1 MKAHILVV
9 EDEKSQVE
17 LLKYNLEHAEFT
29 VSVASDG
36 DKALSAI
43 ELEEP
48 DLVVLDWMLPGA
60 SGIEI
65 CRQVRAKSESKH
77 LPVIM
82 VTARG
87 AEGDRVRGLETGAD
101 DYLVKPF
108 SPAELIARI
117 KALLR
122 RSRSALFAD
131 VLEYEDITV
140 DLIEHKVVRGQG
152 RIKLSPTEYR
162 LLITLMER
170 PGRVFSRDYLLDHV
184 WGRDI
189 YVEGRSV
196 DVAIRRLRKALNA
209 NGSKNLVR
217 TIRGSGY
224 SLDVEASL

>member
-1 MKAHILVV
+1 M
-9 EDEKSQVE
+9 
-17 LLKYNLEHAEFT
+17 
-29 VSVASDG
+29 
-36 DKALSAI
+36 
-43 ELEEP
+43 
-48 DLVVLDWMLPGA
+48 VVLDWMLPGA

-65 CRQVRAKSESKH
+65 CRQVRAKSQSKH

-122 RSRSALFAD
+122 RSRPALFAD

-170 PGRVFSRDYLLDHV
+170 PGRVFSRDYLLDDV

>member
-1 MKAHILVV
+1 
-9 EDEKSQVE
+9 
-17 LLKYNLEHAEFT
+17 NLEHAEFT

-36 DKALSAI
+36 DEPLSAI

-65 CRQVRAKSESKH
+65 CRQVRAKSQSKH

-122 RSRSALFAD
+122 RSRPALFAD

-140 DLIEHKVVRGQG
+140 DLIEHKVARGQG

-209 NGSKNLVR
+209 NGSKNLIR

-224 SLDVEASL
+224 SLDVEAGL